1 MIGGFV
7 PAFKPAGLGSSH
19 LVGKLKKHLNAD
31 RVGHAGTLDRFADG
45 LVLLLVGKSTC
56 FSDFFLHGDKR
67 YTATFAFGRSTETH
81 DPEGETV
88 AERSEHDAID
98 FVNTHQDAIR
108 KWIEE
113 LTSATEQTPPLYSA
127 LKKDGKRYSDRARTG
142 VTELPPSRSIQVY
155 ESIFKGVAAN
165 TVSAE
170 FAVSGGTYIR
180 SFARD
185 LGQKFGFPVHLS
197 RLTRTAIGSFV
208 LNEDC
213 WRQEETARIIPPHEV
228 LKWPRV
234 ILNKAEA
241 EAIGHGQTPRLRMPD
256 SGQFAWLV
264 DSSSSPVAWVELL
277 EFGLYR
283 VRRVFV

>member
-7 PAFKPAGLGSSH
+7 PAYKPSGMGSSQ
-19 LVGKLKKHLNAD
+19 LVGKLKRHLNAD

-45 LVLLLVGKSTC
+45 LVLLIVGKSTC

-67 YTATFAFGRSTETH
+67 YTATFTFGRSTETH

-88 AERSEHDAID
+88 AERSERDAID
-98 FVNTHQDAIR
+98 FVNTRKVEIA
-108 KWIEE
+108 KWIED
-113 LTSATEQTPPLYSA
+113 LTAVTVQTPPLYSA

-142 VTELPPSRSIQVY
+142 ITELPPSRSVQIY
-155 ESIFKGVAAN
+155 EARFTGSSAN
-165 TVSAE
+165 AISAE

-197 RLTRTAIGSFV
+197 RLTRTAIGTFL

-213 WRQEETARIIPPHEV
+213 WRVEETARIIPPHEI

-234 ILNKAEA
+234 LASRAESD
-241 EAIGHGQTPRLRMPD
+241 AIGHGQTPKLRMPE
-256 SGQFAWLV
+256 SGQFAWIV
-264 DSSSSPVAWVELL
+264 DSADSPVAWVELL
-277 EFGLYR
+277 DFGLYK
-283 VRRVFV
+283 VRRVFL

>member
-7 PAFKPAGLGSSH
+7 PAYKPPGMGSSQI
-19 LVGKLKKHLNAD
+19 VGKLKKHLNAD

-67 YTATFAFGRSTETH
+67 YAATFSFGRSTETH

-98 FVNTHQDAIR
+98 FVNTRQTQLQ
-108 KWIEE
+108 KWIED
-113 LTSATEQTPPLYSA
+113 LTAVTEQTPPLYSA

-142 VTELPPSRSIQVY
+142 VTELPPSRSVKIY
-155 ESIFKGVAAN
+155 EARFKGITAN
-165 TVSAE
+165 TISAE

-185 LGQKFGFPVHLS
+185 LGQTFGFPVHLS
-197 RLTRTAIGSFV
+197 RLTRTAIGSFL

-213 WRQEETARIIPPHEV
+213 WRVEEGARIIPPHEI
-228 LKWPRV
+228 LKWPRISV
-234 ILNKAEA
+234 NQAESDA
-241 EAIGHGQTPRLRMPD
+241 LSHGQTPKLRMPE
-256 SGQFAWLV
+256 SGQFAWIV
-264 DSSSSPVAWVELL
+264 DSTESPVAWVELL
-277 EFGLYR
+277 EFGLYKI
-283 VRRVFV
+283 RRIFR